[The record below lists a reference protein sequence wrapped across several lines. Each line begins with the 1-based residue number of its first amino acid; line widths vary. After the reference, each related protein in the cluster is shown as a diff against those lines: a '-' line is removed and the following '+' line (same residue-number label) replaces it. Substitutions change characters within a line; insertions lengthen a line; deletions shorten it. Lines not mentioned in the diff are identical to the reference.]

1 MGVSSELRS
10 VEVID
15 MDNYDDER
23 EVDLLASLRDGLD
36 ETEETAVVAPQMPL
50 IQRLKIKYSGFRRYR
65 IMLVRGL
72 VILMALVIV
81 GQLVVQGVTAVN
93 QYDGG
98 SVPLPAAIHQIE
110 DDLPPP
116 PVAPPLR

>member
-1 MGVSSELRS
+1 
-10 VEVID
+10 
-15 MDNYDDER
+15 MDKYDFER
-23 EVDLLASLRDGLD
+23 EADLLEALRDGLD
-36 ETEETAVVAPQMPL
+36 EAQETAVVAPQMPL
-50 IQRLKIKYSGFRRYR
+50 FQRLKIKYSGFRRYR
-65 IMLVRGL
+65 IMIVRGL

-81 GQLVVQGVTAVN
+81 GQLVVQGITAVN

-98 SVPLPAAIHQIE
+98 AIPLPAAIHQIE